1 MSKNPRC
8 LFNSDFVSFL
18 NSDNNAI
25 LGELC
30 NNYHG
35 AALTTTIEAW
45 KSEIEIMKNIV
56 TSLHDNKG
64 QIMMNL

>member
-1 MSKNPRC
+1 MTKNPRC

-35 AALTTTIEAW
+35 SALT
-45 KSEIEIMKNIV
+45 KQSKR
-56 TSLHDNKG
+56 G
-64 QIMMNL
+64 NLKLK